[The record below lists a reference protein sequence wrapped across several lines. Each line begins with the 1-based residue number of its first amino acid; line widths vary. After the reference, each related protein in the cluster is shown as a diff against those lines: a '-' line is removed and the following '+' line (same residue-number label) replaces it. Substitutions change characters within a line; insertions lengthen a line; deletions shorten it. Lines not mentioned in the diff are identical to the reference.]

1 MTDATDL
8 SALTEVADRLVAA
21 ARAAGADAADAVVV
35 HGTALSVSVREGKV
49 EETERAE
56 SADLGLRVFAG
67 RRSAVVSA
75 NLTEDPK
82 ALAERAVA
90 MARVAPEDPFAGLAD
105 PARLG
110 RSDADLDLEDSDLPD
125 AAALT
130 ASAHRLER
138 AMTDVAGV
146 TRSGGTSASMST
158 GGIVLVTSDGF
169 SDGYRATRHGRSA
182 SAIAG
187 DGSRME
193 RDYWAEGRVHL
204 ADMPDDAFIG
214 TRAGER
220 AVRRLEPEKLT
231 TRKAA
236 VVFEPRVAT
245 SLVGHLLGAVNGS
258 SIARKTSFLRSRMGE
273 KIFADGIR
281 ISDDPFRRRGIASR
295 PFDGEGVPGEA
306 FDLIEDGMLRRW
318 LLDSATAR
326 ELGLETNGRAR
337 RGVGSPGPGSTN
349 VTLHAGTRSPE
360 DMMRDIGEGLLVTEL
375 IGHGV
380 NLVTGDYSRG
390 AAGFWIENGKIAYPV
405 SEITI
410 AGKLDDMFARMM
422 VANDLEE
429 TRTVNAPT
437 VAIEDMTIAGR

>member
-21 ARAAGADAADAVVV
+21 ARAAGADDADAVVV

-56 SADLGLRVFAG
+56 SADLGLRVFVG

-82 ALAERAVA
+82 GLAERAVA

-110 RSDADLDLEDSDLPD
+110 RSDAELDLEDDRLPD
-125 AAALT
+125 AAGLT
-130 ASAHRLER
+130 SSAHRLEN
-138 AMTDVAGV
+138 AMTAVAGV
-146 TRSGGTSASMST
+146 TRSGGASASMST

-169 SDGYRATRHGRSA
+169 SDGYRVTRHGRSA

-187 DGSRME
+187 DGARME

-204 ADMPDDAFIG
+204 DDMPGDAFIG
-214 TRAGER
+214 SRAGER

-231 TRKAA
+231 TRKAS
-236 VVFEPRVAT
+236 VVYEPRVAT
-245 SLVGHLLGAVNGS
+245 SLVGHLLGAINGA
-258 SIARKTSFLRSRMGE
+258 SIARKTSFLRSRMDQ

-281 ISDDPFRRRGIASR
+281 ISDNPFRRRGIASR
-295 PFDGEGVPGEA
+295 PFDGEGVPGEP
-306 FDLIEDGMLRRW
+306 FDLIEDGVLRRW

-326 ELGLETNGRAR
+326 ELGLQTNGRAR
-337 RGVGSPGPGSTN
+337 RGIGSPGPSATN
-349 VTLHAGTRSPE
+349 VTLHAGTRTRE
-360 DMMRDIGEGLLVTEL
+360 ELMRDIGEGLLVTEL
-375 IGHGV
+375 IGHGADI
-380 NLVTGDYSRG
+380 VTGDYSRG
-390 AAGFWIENGKIAYPV
+390 AAGFWIENGEIAYPV

-410 AGKLDDMFARMM
+410 AGKLNDMFARMM
-422 VANDLEE
+422 VASDLEE

-437 VAIEDMTIAGR
+437 VVIEDMTIAGR